1 MASSNSYSWGSEKVS
16 LDTYIKKVF
25 QLIDIPVRSL
35 QEMDGDMM
43 LSDYRDL
50 IESQWRM
57 RNLIE
62 ALEEKKEKNVK
73 GK

>member
-1 MASSNSYSWGSEKVS
+1 MASKNSYYWGSERVS

-25 QLIDIPVRSL
+25 QLIDTPVRSL

-57 RNLIE
+57 SNLIE
-62 ALEEKKEKNVK
+62 ALEEKKEKNAK
-73 GK
+73 AN